1 MGLDTTHDA
10 WHGAYSAF
18 TRWRDEIA
26 KAAGY
31 AFLKSDGAHGF
42 SRDVVAIDWGHI
54 PERAL
59 MGDWSGLDAPKD
71 PLMYLIAHSD
81 CEGEIRPEQAAPL
94 ADALEALLPKLKGVP
109 GGGHIGPSF
118 TEKTKTF
125 IAGLRRAV
133 AANEPLEF
141 H

>member
-18 TRWRDEIA
+18 KRWRDEIA

-31 AFLKSDGAHGF
+31 AFLKQDYYEVA
-42 SRDVVAIDWGHI
+42 AIDWGHI

-59 MGDWSGLDAPKD
+59 MGDWTGLDAPRD
-71 PLMYLIAHSD
+71 PLLYLIAHSD

-94 ADALEALLPKLKGVP
+94 ADALEALLPKLEGVP

-118 TEKTKTF
+118 RDKTQKF
-125 IAGLRRAV
+125 IDGLRRAV
-133 AANEPLEF
+133 AAGESVEF